1 MPFGDPNRDAE
12 AAHRF
17 DHIYTHWIKS
27 AVEEFRPNDDAG
39 PITCHRGDKEV
50 RSGDIIAQVIEDL
63 SDADFVIADLSG
75 RNANVFYE
83 LGVRHALRNNT
94 ILIAQDINDIPFDIR
109 GLRTICYS
117 YDPESLI
124 SLKRQLQATL
134 SEMSATAPRIDNPVR
149 KFLYEREVSKLV
161 DAPVPPGFDA
171 LRQLVNEM
179 HSVRQD
185 LAERVS
191 EMRVL
196 VEFTTSSGESIASAG
211 SKAGGGAAVFEGA
224 WTSLESGGLYVVK
237 RVGSELRGPYC
248 FGSDNT
254 LTAHFFNVQIV
265 GNQILCRFRW
275 FWQPVGQGHPVEGC
289 VILRPAGKD
298 RLDGGWWYLEQLP
311 GGARIDLQNVHDKLP
326 AMSPLHLVR
335 IPMPDPMPAWVVDY
349 FNRASAGAV

>member
-1 MPFGDPNRDAE
+1 
-12 AAHRF
+12 
-17 DHIYTHWIKS
+17 
-27 AVEEFRPNDDAG
+27 
-39 PITCHRGDKEV
+39 
-50 RSGDIIAQVIEDL
+50 
-63 SDADFVIADLSG
+63 
-75 RNANVFYE
+75 
-83 LGVRHALRNNT
+83 
-94 ILIAQDINDIPFDIR
+94 
-109 GLRTICYS
+109 
-117 YDPESLI
+117 
-124 SLKRQLQATL
+124 
-134 SEMSATAPRIDNPVR
+134 
-149 KFLYEREVSKLV
+149 
-161 DAPVPPGFDA
+161 
-171 LRQLVNEM
+171 M

-289 VILRPAGKD
+289 CDFETGGEGD
-298 RLDGGWWYLEQLP
+298 RLDGGWWYLEHQTW
-311 GGARIDLQNVHDKLP
+311 RCQ
-326 AMSPLHLVR
+326 
-335 IPMPDPMPAWVVDY
+335 VD
-349 FNRASAGAV
+349 